1 MKKKTKFYAGLPR
14 NWVLVDAK
22 GQIAGRLATRVAL
35 ILKGKT
41 KPTYT
46 PNQLCGDKVIIIN
59 AKQAVFTGKK
69 LDDKRYDRYS
79 GYPGG
84 IKDIPLKT
92 LNAKNPCKAM
102 YLAVKGMLPKGWLGR
117 RMIRDLKIY
126 PDAEHKQAAQKPQG
140 VKV

>member
-1 MKKKTKFYAGLPR
+1 VKKKTKFYTNLPR
-14 NWVLVDAK
+14 NWVVVDAK
-22 GQIAGRLATRVAL
+22 DKVAGRLATRVAL

-46 PNQLCGDKVIIIN
+46 PNALCGDKVIIIN
-59 AKQAVFTGKK
+59 VKQAVFTGKK

-84 IKDIPLKT
+84 ITDMPLKG

-102 YLAVKGMLPKGWLGR
+102 YLAVKGMVPKGWLGK
-117 RMIRDLKIY
+117 RMLRDLKIY
-126 PDAEHKQAAQKPQG
+126 TGAEHKQAAQKP
-140 VKV
+140 VKTQV